1 MPQPLGSPG
10 GQLGMGIAL
19 VLEML
24 TVVLAEE
31 TFAEVVAIAPVK
43 ARAMTRVRT
52 IIFMVWLP
60 FGYSK

>member
-1 MPQPLGSPG
+1 MGI
-10 GQLGMGIAL
+10 GIAL

-31 TFAEVVAIAPVK
+31 AFAEVVAIAPVK